1 LAAREAEN
9 VTFPWVAEWEKPCR
23 NIVLGGFSNTASQSV
38 PSVGKGALRMKSWV
52 RQLRGLCLVG
62 MALAGFALCT
72 AVGAVATAS
81 YASAQSSI
89 VVEGNRRVEADT
101 IRSYFRLNPG
111 EHLDSYKIDQALKAL
126 YATGLFQEVRINQAG
141 GRLIVTVIENP
152 VINRVAFEGN
162 SKLKDDQLSSEVQS
176 KTRGTLSR
184 PTVQADVQRIVEIY
198 RRNGRFDARVNPKI
212 IELPNN
218 RVDLVFEIQEADKTG
233 VKKIIFV
240 GNKAYGDQRL
250 LDEIKTNETSWFW
263 FVAFFQSA
271 DIYDPDRIE
280 ADRDLIRRFY
290 LKHGYADVRVV
301 SAVSVY
307 DPAKKGFIVTFTLD
321 EGARYRFGK
330 IDIQSNVPQ
339 VDPTTLYGRSK
350 VGRGD
355 VYNAEAVEKSVE
367 NMSIEVARRGYPFAV
382 VRPRGDRD
390 LATHTINVTFTV
402 EEGPRVYIERINIRN
417 NTRTR
422 DYVIRREFDIG
433 EGDAYNR
440 ALVDRAERRLKN
452 LNYFKTVKITNEP
465 GSAPDRVVLN
475 VDVEEIPTGEF
486 SVSGGY
492 STASGWMAE
501 LSVSE
506 RNLLGQG
513 QYARFAVQYGQ
524 YARGFELSFAE
535 PFFLGNRLGVGLDLY
550 AKQTLATNYVS
561 YNSQTLGAATRAGFA
576 LSEELSF
583 QARYNIYSQKI
594 TLPFQYNDCQYST
607 NALINGGPGVNQTN
621 EAALASGGCYANGES
636 SLAVRRELAA
646 GAVLVSMLG
655 YSFAYNTLD
664 NNRNP
669 TSGLYAEFKQDFAGV
684 GGDVNFIRSTA
695 DSRSYY
701 EMFSDVVA
709 VLHLQAGHI
718 AGFGGKDLRMLD
730 HFQMGPNLVRGFAP
744 SGIGPRDLTS
754 MTFNGYGDPL
764 GGSMYWGA
772 SLEAQAPFY
781 FLPKDAGLKGAIFAD
796 AGSLW
801 DYKGPTTWNVTGET
815 LTPAPDSGAIRAS
828 VGVGL
833 IWNSP
838 FGPLRFDYS
847 FPLMKQGYDRIQQFR
862 FGGGTKF

>member
-1 LAAREAEN
+1 
-9 VTFPWVAEWEKPCR
+9 
-23 NIVLGGFSNTASQSV
+23 
-38 PSVGKGALRMKSWV
+38 MKFGV
-52 RQLRGLCLVG
+52 RQLRGLGLFSLV
-62 MALAGFALCT
+62 LAGVLFCT
-72 AVGAVATAS
+72 AVGAVATS
-81 YASAQSSI
+81 GYAMAQATGIS
-89 VVEGNRRVEADT
+89 VEGNRRVEAET

-126 YATGLFQEVRINQAG
+126 YATGLFQDVRINQGRG
-141 GRLIVTVIENP
+141 GLTVVVVENP

-162 SKLKDDQLSSEVQS
+162 SKVKDDQIANEVQS
-176 KTRGTLSR
+176 KPRGTLSR
-184 PTVQADVQRIVEIY
+184 PTVQSDVQRIVEIY
-198 RRNGRFDARVNPKI
+198 RRNGRFDIQVNPKI

-218 RVDLVFEIQEADKTG
+218 RVDLVFEIKEGEKTG
-233 VKKIIFV
+233 VRKIIFV
-240 GNKAYGDQRL
+240 GNKAYRDQRL

-263 FVAFFQSA
+263 VLAFFQTA

-290 LKHGYADVRVV
+290 LKHGYADARVV

-307 DPAKKGFIVTFTLD
+307 DPVKKGFVVTFTLE
-321 EGARYRFGK
+321 EGPRYRFGK
-330 IDIQSNVPQ
+330 VDIQSNVPALE
-339 VDPTTLYGRSK
+339 PRSLYNRLRAGA
-350 VGRGD
+350 GD

-367 NMSIEVARRGYPFAV
+367 NLSIETARRGYPFAI

-390 LATHTINVTFTV
+390 QANHRINVTFTV
-402 EEGPRVYIERINIRN
+402 DDGPRVYIERINVIG
-417 NTRTR
+417 NTRTQ
-422 DYVIRREFDIG
+422 DFVIRREFDVG

-440 ALVDRAERRLKN
+440 ALIDRAERRLKN

-475 VDVEEIPTGEF
+475 VLVEEIPTGEF
-486 SVSGGY
+486 SISGGY

-501 LSVSE
+501 LSVAE

-513 QYARFAVQYGQ
+513 QYARFSLQYGQ

-535 PFFLGNRLGVGLDLY
+535 PFLLGNRLAVGIDLY
-550 AKQTLATNYVS
+550 AKQTLATNYIS
-561 YNSQTLGAATRAGFA
+561 YDSQTMGIGTRAGFA
-576 LSEELSF
+576 LNEELSF

-594 TLPFQYNDCQYST
+594 TLPIQFNDCVLSP
-607 NALINGGPGVNQTN
+607 NASINGGPGVSPNN
-621 EAALASGGCYANGES
+621 EAIRQAGINPNSLGIVADGGNCYLNGES
-636 SLAVRRELAA
+636 SLAVRKELAA

-655 YSFAYNTLD
+655 YTVAYNTLD
-664 NNRNP
+664 NNKNP

-684 GGDVNFIRSTA
+684 GGDVNFIRSTI
-695 DSRSYY
+695 DTRTYY
-701 EMFSDVVA
+701 EMFSDIVA
-709 VLHLQAGHI
+709 VLHLQGGHI
-718 AGFGGKDLRMLD
+718 AGWGSKDLRMLD

-744 SGIGPRDLTS
+744 SGLGPRDITPG
-754 MTFNGYGDPL
+754 TTQDPL
-764 GGSMYWGA
+764 GGTMFWGA
-772 SLEAQAPFY
+772 SVEAQAPFS

-801 DYKGPTTWNVTGET
+801 NYQGPQSFPTTGET
-815 LTPAPDSGAIRAS
+815 LTLAPNDSAIRAS